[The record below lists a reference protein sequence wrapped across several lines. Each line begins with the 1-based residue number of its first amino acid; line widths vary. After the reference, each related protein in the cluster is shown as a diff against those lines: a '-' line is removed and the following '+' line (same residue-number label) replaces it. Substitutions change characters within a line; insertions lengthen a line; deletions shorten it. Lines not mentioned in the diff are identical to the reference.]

1 MQKEK
6 DDILNNNKIDIKYNN
21 KKNELDL
28 NKRIYEVFNKNIIC
42 IEIIEEDN
50 IDENCFCKINDI
62 NEDTLVK
69 EFLNEEKNDSFD
81 KFFKKIEL
89 KNKKNNKNENE
100 DFSNKQKEN
109 FDNNNNKNINNNY
122 INNLK
127 LWTFIVL
134 LIILVIII
142 VIIFLHLNKNEN
154 RNIEDINQYSFE
166 LVYYSEEDNQ
176 TISLINSSFIDF
188 IYKIEINNEKVNP
201 CSEYLFKNKGNY
213 TVHLYFK
220 KNEIKSMDFYVLS
233 YK

>member
-1 MQKEK
+1 MKK
-6 DDILNNNKIDIKYNN
+6 DDIINNNKIDIKYNN

-89 KNKKNNKNENE
+89 KNKKNNKNENDSKSEYLLADKEINSINENE

-127 LWTFIVL
+127 LWIFIVL

-142 VIIFLHLNKNEN
+142 VIIFLYVNKNEN

-176 TISLINSSFIDF
+176 SDA
-188 IYKIEINNEKVNP
+188 
-201 CSEYLFKNKGNY
+201 
-213 TVHLYFK
+213 
-220 KNEIKSMDFYVLS
+220 
-233 YK
+233 